1 MNLDQLRFDI
11 QNLLLQYPELAEDDV
26 LREDTLD
33 GVTDFR
39 EALSGI
45 VRRIDNAMM
54 LKSALNVRID
64 ELKQR
69 RERFDLR
76 IDRLREL
83 TLSVLQSANLKKL
96 ELPEV
101 TLSQRAGLPQIV
113 GEPDVDQLPDDLV
126 RIRREPNRTAIREA
140 LLAHRELPGLS
151 LSNAPP
157 SLVVKMK

>member
-126 RIRREPNRTAIREA
+126 RIRREANRTAIREA